1 MAIKF
6 FKKRKNVRI
15 ILWIITILIIP
26 GFFFWGVGIGSDKKS
41 QYAAIVNR
49 EPISLREF
57 YEQLWKVEQKY
68 REIFGENYSQIKDK
82 LNIEKNVLENLIREK
97 LLLQQARKKR
107 IRVYKNEIVSVIK
120 QDPIFKN
127 EKGEFDKEK
136 FKQIISN
143 YPEEELVKIEQEI
156 KKEILLQKLKEQVV
170 SETTIDVSDKEVEDY
185 LKFTGNEKIDRENI
199 RKMILW
205 QKKENYFEDWYK
217 KLREKSKIIIYLPL
231 EKKIEKN
238 D

>member
-57 YEQLWKVEQKY
+57 YDQLWKVEQKY

-82 LNIEKNVLENLIREK
+82 LNIEENILENLIREK

-127 EKGEFDKEK
+127 EKGEFDEEK

-143 YPEEELVKIEQEI
+143 YPEEELAKIEQQI

-217 KLREKSKIIIYLPL
+217 KLTEKSKIIIYLPL
-231 EKKIEKN
+231 EKKIEEK
-238 D
+238 

>member
-57 YEQLWKVEQKY
+57 YDQLWKVEQKY

-127 EKGEFDKEK
+127 EKGEFDEEK

-185 LKFTGNEKIDRENI
+185 LKFTGNEKINRENI

-217 KLREKSKIIIYLPL
+217 KLTEKSKIIIYLPL
-231 EKKIEKN
+231 EKKIEEK
-238 D
+238 

>member
-127 EKGEFDKEK
+127 EKGEFDEEK

-143 YPEEELVKIEQEI
+143 YPEEELAKIEQEI

>member
-57 YEQLWKVEQKY
+57 YDQLWKVEQKY

-127 EKGEFDKEK
+127 EKGEFDEEK

-143 YPEEELVKIEQEI
+143 YPEEELAKIEQEI

-231 EKKIEKN
+231 EKKIEEK
-238 D
+238 

>member
-57 YEQLWKVEQKY
+57 YDQLWKVEQKY

-127 EKGEFDKEK
+127 EKGEFDEEK

-143 YPEEELVKIEQEI
+143 YPEEELAKIEQQI

-231 EKKIEKN
+231 EKKIEEK
-238 D
+238 